1 MICPIYIIHLKRNPE
16 RKLYMQRQLDA
27 FGLDYRFVEV
37 DIFDKYELKSKAYRI
52 RVARMLGI
60 DKQALENKYAAVVN
74 HAKKHYP
81 RMKYRE
87 LASLAIGLSHIKVY
101 NLMIENNHEM
111 ACILEDDVKLL
122 PTFPEVLKTT
132 LDLEWDILQFC
143 HQPDWSFFYPFFIRY
158 FREGRFLKFPNF
170 RLLFSNDKIDKRMIR
185 KYGFDNP
192 KYSKLA
198 KYIKKTIQ
206 LHNNKYESMMRSI
219 TRATIISIFIPG
231 VIRKFLNPKSYVALM
246 KKNWDWDW
254 DTLGLLETN
263 TIIELGMFPKEPNTK
278 LITEH
283 HCIAE
288 PREQTMSTTAYLV
301 RQSAIAKLKQEL
313 LSENSLAVDQIPW
326 RLYKNGQV
334 KLRII
339 SPPCATTTY
348 YYLKYTM
355 RRSDIHL
362 NISKTNF

>member
-1 MICPIYIIHLKRNPE
+1 MTCPIYIIHLKRNPE
-16 RKLYMQRQLDA
+16 RKLYIQRQLDA

-37 DIFDKYELKSKAYRI
+37 DVFDKYELESKAYRI
-52 RVARMLGI
+52 RAAQMLGI
-60 DKQALENKYAAVVN
+60 DEQPLESKYAAVFNYATRYSRVD
-74 HAKKHYP
+74 YS
-81 RMKYRE
+81 E
-87 LASLAIGLSHIKVY
+87 LALLAIGLSHIKVY

-143 HQPDWSFFYPFFIRY
+143 HQPDWSPFYPFFIRY

-170 RLLFSNDKIDKRMIR
+170 RFLFSNDEIDKQMIR

-192 KYSKLA
+192 RYSKPA
-198 KYIKKTIQ
+198 EYIKKTMQ
-206 LHNNKYESMMRSI
+206 LYRNRYKSI
-219 TRATIISIFIPG
+219 IKPPLLPIIRLLPDTIK
-231 VIRKFLNPKSYVALM
+231 KFLFPKSDLLFI
-246 KKNWDWDW
+246 NNLWGNR
-254 DTLGLLETN
+254 LLLELN
-263 TIIELGMFPKEPNTK
+263 TIIELGMLPKESNPN

-288 PREQTMSTTAYLV
+288 PRREVLSTTAYLV
-301 RQSAIAKLKQEL
+301 RQSVTVKWKQEL

-326 RLYKNGQV
+326 ELYNKRQV

-339 SPPCATTTY
+339 SPPCATATFN
-348 YYLKYTM
+348 YLKYTM
-355 RRSDIHL
+355 RDSNSHL
-362 NISKTNF
+362 SIGKINF